1 MVENYLRKPVQKET
15 NRVADTN
22 PRTGKHIIRF
32 RNSTNY
38 IHANQKCG
46 VSQSPMHA
54 SPKSTKLEIWG
65 RRHRFLPATTT
76 TPRRRQNLHL
86 LFMDENL

>member
-1 MVENYLRKPVQKET
+1 MVENYLRKPVQKGT

-22 PRTGKHIIRF
+22 SRTGIITF

-38 IHANQKCG
+38 LHANQKCG
-46 VSQSPMHA
+46 VYQSPMHT

-65 RRHRFLPATTT
+65 RRLRFLPATTT
-76 TPRRRQNLHL
+76 PPPRRQNLHL